1 MVKRCTDIQTDRQRD
16 ILCSTPYRSSTYKM
30 MCRTQ
35 CTRNVCWLLTIK
47 PTVRP
52 IGTLDCSHKWRLL
65 CTLCCAVLCWAEPS
79 RAEPCKFV
87 CVCVWVCN
95 VYMRR
100 IAVWQL
106 NNNCVNSKG
115 KALDNNVPEGIIVA
129 NQSLVLQ
136 NVSRNK
142 SGLYTCVGSNRE
154 GDGES
159 NPVHLDIKCNYT
171 HFFSFSY
178 SSQFFR

>member
-1 MVKRCTDIQTDRQRD
+1 MPCRAVPFQAVC
-16 ILCSTPYRSSTYKM
+16 LC
-30 MCRTQ
+30 
-35 CTRNVCWLLTIK
+35 VC
-47 PTVRP
+47 V
-52 IGTLDCSHKWRLL
+52 
-65 CTLCCAVLCWAEPS
+65 VLYF
-79 RAEPCKFV
+79 AEPCIYV
-87 CVCVWVCN
+87 
-95 VYMRR
+95 RR
-100 IAVWQL
+100 IAVWQH

-136 NVSRNK
+136 NVSRSK

-171 HFFSFSY
+171 HFSFFFVFSLFFSIFPLNFLFSLY
-178 SSQFFR
+178 PFCMLFFPLWFLFFIATFLFGSLFPFL